1 MDRQYTP
8 EEIQKRFRDLHR
20 DRDLLESGWTPKE
33 GDIADAPV
41 IGNWIAVSRGGELAL
56 VGVVAGHPRLRGLR
70 RIVTSPL
77 VAIDIDAGW
86 ARTEGRFYRL
96 GPQYDPPA
104 YEPSSTLK
112 F

>member
-1 MDRQYTP
+1 MDKQYTA

-20 DRDLLESGWTPKE
+20 DRDLLKSGWTPKE
-33 GDIADAPV
+33 QDLVDAPV
-41 IGNWIAVSRGGELAL
+41 IGNWVAVLRAGEPAL
-56 VGVVAGHPRLRGLR
+56 VGVVTGHPRLRGLR

-77 VAIDIDAGW
+77 VAIDIEGGW

-96 GPQYDPPA
+96 GLQYTPADEPA
-104 YEPSSTLK
+104 YTPK